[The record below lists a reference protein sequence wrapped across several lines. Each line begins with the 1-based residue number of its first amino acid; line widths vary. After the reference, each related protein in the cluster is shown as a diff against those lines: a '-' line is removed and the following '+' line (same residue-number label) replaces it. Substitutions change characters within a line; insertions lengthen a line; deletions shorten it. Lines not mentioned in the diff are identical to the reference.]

1 MCTGSQASSSLTTN
15 TTVTS
20 STTIS
25 LSSVYLIQDCV
36 PSATSSTAPIP
47 VSSSIAPVTVTRP
60 ETPLHDEI
68 PVPAPVSPQQPVPS
82 PALLHTPVIS
92 TQPDYT
98 FQEPLQDSPSA
109 SATMFFRSPS
119 VASTAHLPT
128 PIPTTPTLP
137 LSVSACCPDYTQPTI
152 VHSFPVYTA
161 FETLFPQTF
170 YSSVG
175 SMPTTHLLHSLVH
188 ALQWTTGVL
197 RGCPLERPSHL
208 SLPLWTRWEGHFES
222 NTTVACDHFTLDSN
236 L

>member
-25 LSSVYLIQDCV
+25 LPSVYLIQDCV

-98 FQEPLQDSPSA
+98 FQEPLQGSPSA
-109 SATMFFRSPS
+109 SATVLSFSFGCFYCSPS
-119 VASTAHLPT
+119 HPDPHNSHSSTSCSCLLPGLHPAHYRL
-128 PIPTTPTLP
+128 LFSCLHRLRDP
-137 LSVSACCPDYTQPTI
+137 LSPK
-152 VHSFPVYTA
+152 
-161 FETLFPQTF
+161 F
-170 YSSVG
+170 YPSVG
-175 SMPTTHLLHSLVH
+175 SMSTTHLFHSLVH

-197 RGCPLERPSHL
+197 RSCLLER
-208 SLPLWTRWEGHFES
+208 SLPPL
-222 NTTVACDHFTLDSN
+222 FTPLDQMGEP